1 MIINRGLCTV
11 GSRNVYAGRLLHS
24 SNVVLA
30 PLATAASTSNPS
42 KKNSRPFHLQKLNG
56 RSLIRVHGELATDFL
71 QSLITNDIHHL
82 TDATRKTNSTSL
94 YTMFLNKSGR
104 VLYDSIIHKPNET
117 ENTYLIECDRHIDVE
132 LQKHMKIFRVRKKI
146 DIDVVDREQSV
157 WVAFDPH
164 AAYDEGILEVPAPA
178 SSLFIGNDPRVRQ
191 LGTRIIAP
199 SELSILDALPK
210 CNLVSV
216 AGDNEYTE
224 HRYRLGVGE
233 GVDELPI
240 GKCFPL
246 EANCDYLHGVSFHK
260 GCYLGQE
267 FTARTHHTGVVRK
280 RLMPVRF
287 QGEARL
293 TSKSSKH
300 VETTDGIV
308 LGKTRGLC
316 GNYGLALL
324 KFETALKESS
334 ALVFGG
340 ADDGGVLGR
349 TMRPQWWPQEAPALD
364 MLKEKPIPEITI

>member
-1 MIINRGLCTV
+1 MSINRCLW
-11 GSRNVYAGRLLHS
+11 GSRNVYAARYINS
-24 SNVVLA
+24 SKGVFQ
-30 PLATAASTSNPS
+30 PQTKAAFTSHPTTN
-42 KKNSRPFHLQKLNG
+42 KNRPFHLQRLTG
-56 RSLIRVHGELATDFL
+56 RSLIRVHGELASDFL

-82 TDATRKTNSTSL
+82 TDTTGKTNSTSL
-94 YTMFLNKSGR
+94 YTMFLNKNGR
-104 VLYDSIIHKPNET
+104 VLYDSIIHKPNQA
-117 ENTYLIECDRHIDVE
+117 ENTFLVECDRHIDDE
-132 LQKHMKIFRVRKKI
+132 LAKHMKIFRVRKKI
-146 DIDVVDREQSV
+146 DIDVVGREQSV
-157 WVAFDPH
+157 WVAFDPE
-164 AAYDEGILEVPAPA
+164 ASYDEGVLLVTKP
-178 SSLFIGNDPRVRQ
+178 SNSLYVSNDPRVRQ

-199 SELSILDALPK
+199 SELSIPDALSE
-210 CNLVSV
+210 CNFVSI
-216 AGDNEYTE
+216 AGDKEYTE

-287 QGEARL
+287 EGDARL
-293 TSKSSKH
+293 TAKSSKH

-308 LGKTRGLC
+308 LGKTRGLS
-316 GNYGLALL
+316 GDWGLALL
-324 KFETALKESS
+324 KFETALKETS

-349 TMRPQWWPQEAPALD
+349 TLRPTWWPQEAPAVE
-364 MLKEKPIPEITI
+364 MLKEKPISEINL